1 MHLRSSIVTA
11 LLVAAVAPASHA
23 SWNRR
28 ILEVAVVP
36 TTSAGKF
43 DVHVVWTVDLGPNG
57 TAINV
62 GTTAELFVG
71 SGPPVAVD
79 TTQVKV
85 DPGSGI
91 CSVGSCSG
99 GCGTGFIDGITAA
112 AFLCIDADGDGDCEC
127 SMPPITSTFPGI
139 LLPSGAQLVAKLTPA
154 AGALGE
160 PDPSDDQ
167 KAFDF
172 TGPRLWTREIKSAK
186 LIPAGGTGG
195 GFNVEIA
202 GVFGWTGLEGSV
214 NLAAGGSAAG
224 DPVDGADLAWIRGGR
239 FFAEDPLACGV
250 AGCGGV
256 CGSWNGTDLECFGG
270 NPVVACLCGGEWLYL
285 WSPEQPVGP
294 GDKIT
299 FAFVAL
305 PGALPILPGLGG
317 SEPWTVVLQ
326 TDCVGDLNGDGVVD
340 GADLGKILSNWGGP
354 GVGDLNG
361 DGTVAG
367 ADLGLVL
374 SNWGPCSLQ

>member
-1 MHLRSSIVTA
+1 MHLRSSLIPT
-11 LLVAAVAPASHA
+11 LLVAALSTTTQA

-62 GTTAELFVG
+62 GTNAELFVG
-71 SGPPVAVD
+71 SGPAVAID

-91 CSVGSCSG
+91 CSVGSCG
-99 GCGTGFIDGITAA
+99 DGCGAGFIDGIIAA

-139 LLPSGAQLVAKLTPA
+139 TLGPGAELMAKLSPA
-154 AGALGE
+154 TGALGE

-167 KAFDF
+167 KAFAF
-172 TGPRLWTREIKSAK
+172 TGPRLWTREIQSAS
-186 LIPAGGTGG
+186 LVPAGGTSG
-195 GFNVEIA
+195 GFNLEIS
-202 GVFGWTGLEGSV
+202 GVLGWTGLEGTL
-214 NLAAGGSAAG
+214 NLAAGGSASG

-239 FFAEDPLACGV
+239 LFAEDPLACG
-250 AGCGGV
+250 ASGCGGV
-256 CGSWNGTDLECFGG
+256 CGSWNGFDLECFAG
-270 NPVVACLCGGEWLYL
+270 NPIVACLCGGEWLHL
-285 WSPEQPVGP
+285 WSPDEPLGP
-294 GDKIT
+294 GDKVT
-299 FAFVAL
+299 LTLVAL
-305 PGALPILPGLGG
+305 PGALPTLPGLGG
-317 SEPWTVVLQ
+317 GETLTVVLQ
-326 TDCVGDLNGDGVVD
+326 TDCVGDLNGDGIVN

-354 GVGDLNG
+354 GLGDLDG
-361 DGTVAG
+361 DGIVNG

-374 SNWGPCSLQ
+374 SNWGPCSV